1 MNIKEKPEQ
10 YRIGLRIRQ
19 LRVENDFKQAELANL
34 IGVDRTSLS
43 SYENGKRIP
52 DIFMLSKIADVFHV
66 SLDYL
71 AGRE

>member
-1 MNIKEKPEQ
+1 MKEKPEQ

-19 LRVENDFKQAELANL
+19 LRAENDLKQAELANL

-52 DIFMLSKIADVFHV
+52 DIFMLCKIADIFHV